1 MSFWLLM
8 VEAGA
13 PVTTSMLAARP
24 VHRLVV
30 QRPDYYRYRNRGD
43 RDLLVGRVVDGV
55 AAASRCTCLAGGDV
69 LAWIV
74 SSAS

>member
-1 MSFWLLM
+1 M

-30 QRPDYYRYRNRGD
+30 QRPDYYRYRNRVIIGT
-43 RDLLVGRVVDGV
+43 GIEAIG
-55 AAASRCTCLAGGDV
+55 TCLWDGPWTA
-69 LAWIV
+69 
-74 SSAS
+74 